1 MNRSSAPRPVTG
13 FKRPAHRV
21 RWWIRGGI
29 CCLALWALLPLVP
42 MPIVDCPCDHA
53 RPETLSSRVCSLCGT
68 AEDRTSEVYFL
79 KDINPHKP
87 NRYLALPKA
96 HRNGFQST
104 YDLSE
109 SLRARLWLAAAKR
122 AQELYPG
129 RWGLA
134 QNSHFFRTQCHAHIH
149 IGPLSPEV
157 EDTGG
162 RLFESVEEFPDLGSE
177 QGMWVHPREGKYCF
191 HTERDLAEIVLVR

>member
-1 MNRSSAPRPVTG
+1 MKNLAVHSPNLRRL
-13 FKRPAHRV
+13 RLL
-21 RWWIRGGI
+21 GI
-29 CCLALWALLPLVP
+29 AVLACWSLVPLVP

-53 RPETLSSRVCSLCGT
+53 DSGSMSSRVCSLCGT
-68 AEDRTSEVYFL
+68 AQKERDEIYFL

-96 HRNGFQST
+96 HDAGYQST
-104 YDLSE
+104 SDLSE
-109 SLRARLWLAAAKR
+109 SLRARLWLRAAKR
-122 AQELYPG
+122 AEELFPG

-134 QNSHFFRTQCHAHIH
+134 QNSHYFRTQCHAHIH

-162 RLFESVEEFPDLGSE
+162 TVYRTVDEFPNVGQE
-177 QGMWVHPREGKYCF
+177 QGVWVHPRDGGFCV
-191 HTERDLAEIVLVR
+191 HLDRDLAEIVLVR